1 MDSNFTFKY
10 YRPER
15 LILLILILAIGVNH
29 LMGILFDFLETWKV
43 DLQIAPTSILVG
55 GIIIF
60 IDKKLHHW
68 NWGWR
73 RLMKA
78 PLIRGSY
85 RGKLYFT
92 LDDAPQQKEAKLVIC
107 QTGSKIKVNCYFWP
121 KGHEESVYNHTKSS
135 SILEEININPNDIP
149 ELHFYYRSIG
159 VNGEIREGFNVL
171 NYHENKKILKGHY
184 FSRNSYS
191 LGNGGHIEVEKYTK
205 NLNHLING

>member
-29 LMGILFDFLETWKV
+29 LVGILFGFFEEWKI

-55 GIIIF
+55 GIIVF
-60 IDKKLHHW
+60 LDKKLHHW

-92 LDDAPQQKEAKLVIC
+92 LGDAHQRKEAKLVVC
-107 QTGSKIKVNCYFWP
+107 QTGSKIKINCYFWP
-121 KGHEESVYNHTKSS
+121 EGLEESVQNHTKSS
-135 SILEEININPNDIP
+135 SILEEININSSEIP
-149 ELHFYYRSIG
+149 ELHFYYRSTG

-171 NYHENKKILKGHY
+171 DYYETEKMLKGHY
-184 FSRNSYS
+184 FSRNSRS
-191 LGNGGHIEVEKYTK
+191 QGNGGHIEVEKYSK
-205 NLNHLING
+205 KLNHLING